1 MIIAQSKLTPAPEG
15 SSSSEAPHRD
25 MKRQAGPDSQTTSP
39 DWHYQGG
46 VMNLGIPTEISNG
59 ASFKKID
66 PVTHKELAEPTGR
79 KMRPF
84 LQPGIVSNEM
94 MNEQISSITFNR
106 LQANGW
112 VQSNHTITA
121 PDGSK
126 YFKVKETGLS
136 TIKMQV
142 VESKWL
148 EGRNEEL
155 FVRNI
160 TPLMKTVKAIDS
172 FDQRP
177 KDAKNFVF
185 SDKPTRDYFFSPVE
199 GAQSTL
205 ININIKDVLCGTA
218 LDQTAHAVLERHLAK
233 MDQLVPSAAH
243 LREKLGKDNL
253 SSVDMAHFLKERQTL
268 LESAKTGDKTA
279 YGALHQEEVD
289 RLKAVQSIFSVL
301 KETDATMA
309 AGCFNS
315 ERAAIDKSRPY
326 QDANPD
332 FERAATSRL
341 LSRGIPA
348 PK

>member
-1 MIIAQSKLTPAPEG
+1 MILAQSKLTPAPEG

-39 DWHYQGG
+39 NWHYHGG

-59 ASFKKID
+59 AAFKKID

-79 KMRPF
+79 KMRPI
-84 LQPGIVSNEM
+84 LQAGIVSNAM
-94 MNEQISSITFNR
+94 MDEQTEKIVHNR
-106 LQANGW
+106 LDANGW
-112 VQSNHTITA
+112 IQSNYMVTA

-126 YFKVKETGLS
+126 YFKVNDTGL
-136 TIKMQV
+136 TTLKMQV

-177 KDAKNFVF
+177 KDANNFVF

-205 ININIKDVLCGTA
+205 ININIKDVLLGTA
-218 LDQTAHAVLERHLAK
+218 LDLTAHAILERHLGK

-243 LREKLGKDNL
+243 LREKLGKSNL
-253 SSVDMAHFLKERQTL
+253 SSVDMTHFLKERQSL
-268 LESAKTGDKTA
+268 IESAKSGDKKA

-289 RLKAVQSIFSVL
+289 RLKALQEVFSKL
-301 KETDATMA
+301 EAIDKTMA
-309 AGCFNS
+309 AACFKS
-315 ERAAIDKSRPY
+315 ERAAIDNSRPY
-326 QDANPD
+326 QDAAPD

-341 LSRGIPA
+341 RSRGITE